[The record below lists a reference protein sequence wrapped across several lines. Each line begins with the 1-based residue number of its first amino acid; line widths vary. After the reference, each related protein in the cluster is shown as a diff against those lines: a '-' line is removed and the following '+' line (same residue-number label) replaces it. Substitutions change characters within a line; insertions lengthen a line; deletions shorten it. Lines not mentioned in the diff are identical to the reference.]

1 MVEWLLGV
9 PLRPG
14 YQVACVLVMLFL
26 LVWVIGLG
34 QIRRQR
40 RRVDQALAERHA
52 LAGDVVESPDES
64 SVEALR
70 QTLGSLE
77 KYDRLQGSL
86 RDRLEKTRKETASA
100 RLRMESQAG
109 LLRQSSVE
117 MRLPHTVHEI
127 FESLRLLPRKS
138 TQAQQAD
145 REWHRL
151 VGIVPGPV
159 LVLDASSSHCV
170 VDFECFGRALRITGR
185 TFKLSR
191 STFDELSLFDDQE
204 HPVLTARVFPDPQRL
219 SILEATVSSYRP
231 GPWVDLLVESRLL
244 MDERRETLLLHS
256 QYRDLEKMR
265 DDFGLDANLITRRLG
280 L

>member
-1 MVEWLLGV
+1 MLEWLLGF

-14 YQVACVLVMLFL
+14 YQVAWVLATLFCV
-26 LVWVIGLG
+26 VWVIGLR

-40 RRVDQALAERHA
+40 RQAEHSRAERQALSRD
-52 LAGDVVESPDES
+52 GVEPTDEAS
-64 SVEALR
+64 LEALR
-70 QTLGSLE
+70 NTLGSLE

-86 RDRLEKTRKETASA
+86 RERLQTTRQQTASA
-100 RLRMESQAG
+100 RVRMESQAG
-109 LLRQSSVE
+109 LLRQSAVE

-138 TQAQQAD
+138 AQAQQAD

-151 VGIVPGPV
+151 VGIEPGPV
-159 LVLDASSSHCV
+159 LVLDAASSHCV
-170 VDFECFGRALRITGR
+170 VDFECFGRAMRITGR

-191 STFDELSLFDDQE
+191 AVFDELSLFDDQE
-204 HPVLTARVFPDPQRL
+204 QPVLTARVVPDPQRL
-219 SILEATVSSYRP
+219 NIVEATVSSHRP

-265 DDFGLDANLITRRLG
+265 DDFGLDANLFTRRLG